1 MDLKIGTLNIKNNR
15 INRIGG
21 DDCLGNDNALI
32 LSDYIKDHHYDILG
46 TQELTRKM
54 SNRLINEYN
63 LKLYGN
69 YRYGDSKFVKK
80 IKLLDD
86 YNENNDIITDLDV
99 MIDETYHLPFIAKNP
114 VNLAKSIVK
123 GSIMPR
129 IMTSTV
135 ISSDSIGEIIVFN
148 THLDYQIPE
157 IQIRQLKKIYEII
170 KRVGYAYP
178 IVLMGDFNL
187 ELSKPYFKEFV
198 DALNNLGLQRVEVN
212 DKTNASKYSNKTA
225 IDHIF
230 IPQSWLISEAGLI
243 NHNKLKR
250 VTDHKGV
257 YVKIKV

>member
-1 MDLKIGTLNIKNNR
+1 
-15 INRIGG
+15 
-21 DDCLGNDNALI
+21 
-32 LSDYIKDHHYDILG
+32 
-46 TQELTRKM
+46 
-54 SNRLINEYN
+54 
-63 LKLYGN
+63 
-69 YRYGDSKFVKK
+69 
-80 IKLLDD
+80 
-86 YNENNDIITDLDV
+86 
-99 MIDETYHLPFIAKNP
+99 
-114 VNLAKSIVK
+114 
-123 GSIMPR
+123 MPR
-129 IMTSTV
+129 IATIVITSDENDRLLCM
-135 ISSDSIGEIIVFN
+135 IN